1 MHSRLLRRVH
11 NPVLRAAALLILL
24 SFFLQPVAGNAYNS
38 LVMQS
43 HLAVESPPVVLEAG
57 TAGTSTIYVNNTS
70 AKVSADAP
78 APATLTYY
86 PNNYNV
92 ATGTYLSG
100 SVPASV
106 ETVDANYFIV
116 RSSGTATSTTTHNP
130 SGYNLL
136 GSTTLVSGVTN
147 DLTSDN
153 GAYMTFRSY
162 GSASS
167 TSTPITNMN
176 FTSDSSGWTYT
187 EVDNKGFCSDGGW
200 QSSGGNTL
208 GSGGGCRRVIY
219 NDDSSL
225 QPGGSVTDYM
235 RITYSF
241 TTPSTSWYSQ
251 KASFA
256 WKYSLDSGS
265 YTTQTLTVKAKLL
278 DAADAVLETLYST
291 TTMQTSW
298 QYQTNL
304 AIVSALSTSTTYK
317 LQLEFSIVN
326 GGAGN
331 KANIFQVS
339 IYWDDAGVKFTYY
352 SEYTSEVEFTGSSN
366 TYDWT
371 QLVWTVDSAW
381 TASSVS
387 VTIQIYNYTA
397 GGYPNSGNGYDSYTS
412 SSTANTDE
420 ARTKNITINPAN
432 FRNGSGS
439 WKIKVKG
446 VKSTTSQFDFKADWV
461 EFKPTY
467 YSEYTV
473 STEFLFSSM
482 TSNTP
487 TQLNF
492 TVVSQY
498 NIAGVNVTI
507 QVWNY
512 SSGYVTS
519 GDGYLTYTS
528 SGSDETKQLNITTNP
543 QFYTSSGNAKIKITG
558 VLATSTQ
565 YQQEVNQVKLAYSYS
580 SSLNYDYVLKIVNVN
595 EVSEAWKIRLT
606 AYSDFNKD
614 RLDNCTIYFHN
625 SSDDTSR
632 QIYIQNGAYVNQT
645 GPWYDLPASPAERYI
660 AVTLQADN
668 SEVSYVYVYL
678 EILVPN
684 ITTYA
689 QYVITFEI
697 T

>member
-1 MHSRLLRRVH
+1 MSLLM
-11 NPVLRAAALLILL
+11 
-24 SFFLQPVAGNAYNS
+24 QPYVT
-38 LVMQS
+38 VT
-43 HLAVESPPVVLEAG
+43 SPPVKLEQG
-57 TAGTSTIYVNNTS
+57 TAGSSTIYTNNTS
-70 AKVSADAP
+70 AKVSATAP
-78 APATLTYY
+78 VSLTYN
-86 PNNYNV
+86 PNSYNV
-92 ATGTYLSG
+92 VTGTYVSG

-106 ETVDANYFIV
+106 QTVDTNYFV
-116 RSSGTATSTTTHNP
+116 VSSSGTATSTTAYYP
-130 SGYNLL
+130 SGYNLN
-136 GSTTLVSGVTN
+136 GSTTLVSGS
-147 DLTSDN
+147 TSDLVSNN
-153 GAYMTFRSY
+153 GGYMTFRSY

-187 EVDNKGFCSDGGW
+187 EVDAKGYCYDGGW

-208 GSGGGCRRVIY
+208 GSGGGCHRVYY
-219 NDDSSL
+219 NDPASN
-225 QPGGSVTDYM
+225 QPATSVTDIM

-278 DAADAVLETLYST
+278 NATDGVLETLYST

-326 GGAGN
+326 GGGN
-331 KANIFQVS
+331 KADIFQVS

-352 SEYTSEVEFTGSSN
+352 SEYTMEVEFTGSSN

-387 VTIQIYNYTA
+387 VTIQVYNYTA

-412 SSTANTDE
+412 SSTAETDE
-420 ARTKNITINPAN
+420 TRTKTITTNPTN
-432 FRNGSGS
+432 FRNGGS

-446 VKSTTSQFDFKADWV
+446 VKSTTSQFDFKADLV
-461 EFKPTY
+461 EFKPSY
-467 YSEYTV
+467 YTEYTV
-473 STEFLFSSM
+473 STEFFFSGM

-492 TVVSQY
+492 TVVSEY
-498 NIAGVNVTI
+498 NTTSVSVTI

-512 SSGYVTS
+512 SASPAAYVTS
-519 GDGYLTYTS
+519 GEGYLTYSS
-528 SGSDETKQLNITTNP
+528 SGVNETKLLSINTNP
-543 QFYTSSGNAKIKITG
+543 QFYTSSGEAKIKITG
-558 VLATSTQ
+558 VKTPTITS
-565 YQQEVNQVKLAYSYS
+565 YQQKTNQVKLVYSYS
-580 SSLNYDYVLKIVNVN
+580 STYDYVLKIVNN
-595 EVSEAWKIRLT
+595 EVSDSWEIRLN
-606 AYSDFNKD
+606 AYSDSQKE
-614 RLDNCTIYFHN
+614 RLKNCTIYFR
-625 SSDDTSR
+625 SASDDTSS
-632 QIYIQNGAYVNQT
+632 QVSIINGVYTMQF
-645 GPWYDLPASPAERYI
+645 GDWYDLPASAERYI
-660 AVTLQADN
+660 VITLQANN
-668 SEVSYVYVYL
+668 SGTSYVYVYL
-678 EILVPN
+678 EIRIPSK
-684 ITTYA
+684 TTYA